1 MTTTYIKE
9 NNIKTATIIPF
20 IGSDLHHMLPDN
32 FISEKHNDYYTI
44 QFRNEEGRI
53 VAQEM
58 ITNTEEIWRQ

>member
-9 NNIKTATIIPF
+9 HDIKTATIIPF
-20 IGSDLHHMLPDN
+20 IESDLHYILPDD
-32 FISEKHNDYYTI
+32 FISEKHNDFYTI

-58 ITNTEEIWRQ
+58 ITKTEEND